1 MKSSFRLLT
10 AFQAMVLG
18 VLLLCPSRAEGV
30 EIGSEWMPE
39 INGTIRPRYEWSTS
53 TGDMRF
59 QVRNAR
65 VSLNGKMTSFIT
77 YRAEVDLC
85 QLGSVRCLDVWGRI
99 ALSHNFALQL
109 GQMRMPFT
117 LGSYRPPHVYLFANR
132 PFNDKQVGSPRQ
144 VGAKGIYELS
154 SVPFSVEAGVF
165 NTSAITNHSV
175 WQEHLGYAA
184 KIRYILNGQYTFLV
198 GTQSLCPLDTR
209 LNDFSGAVSWTD
221 GRFLLEG
228 EYVYRHPV
236 GKEFKAGH
244 AYNFM
249 TDYKMK
255 VKVGYFNR
263 LSFQARWDGMT
274 DMFDG
279 NSEEMLPARN
289 RITLGTT
296 LSYVSGGLRTDLRL
310 NFEQYFY
317 HHGVTPTASD
327 GNKLVAEMVIRF

>member
-1 MKSSFRLLT
+1 MRSSYAMFTALLG
-10 AFQAMVLG
+10 AMM
-18 VLLLCPSRAEGV
+18 LCPSKAEGV
-30 EIGSEWMPE
+30 EFNNEWMPE
-39 INGTIRPRYEWSTS
+39 INGTLRPRYEWSTS

-65 VSLNGKMTSFIT
+65 VSLNGKIAPIIT

-85 QLGSVRCLDVWGRI
+85 QLGAVRCLDVWGRI
-99 ALSHNFALQL
+99 DLSRTVAVQV

-132 PFNDKQVGSPRQ
+132 PFTDKQVGSPRQ
-144 VGAKGIYELS
+144 VGAKGIFQLPK
-154 SVPFSVEAGVF
+154 VPFSVEAGVF

-175 WQEHLGYAA
+175 WQEHLGYAG
-184 KIRYILNGQYTFLV
+184 KVRYILDRKLTFLA
-198 GTQSLCPLDTR
+198 GAQSLCPLDTR
-209 LNDFSGAVSWTD
+209 VNDFSGAVSWDD

-228 EYVYRHPV
+228 EYVYRHPTNDTYSP
-236 GKEFKAGH
+236 GH
-244 AYNFM
+244 AFNIM
-249 TDYKMK
+249 GDYKMN

-274 DMFDG
+274 DMWDG
-279 NSEEMLPARN
+279 TSDAMLPARN
-289 RITLGTT
+289 RVTLGTT

-310 NFEQYFY
+310 NFEQCFY
-317 HHGVTPTASD
+317 HHGVTPTASE